1 MSPIMDLI
9 FQDLRNAWRQLQAR
23 PLLSMAALTLLA
35 LGLGACATAFSLVNA
50 VYYKPLGFAEPERL
64 LQVFERSPSRFCPD
78 CAVRVSLPVLQALQ
92 REGSGIGR
100 FEAFV
105 EDRLAVEARPNA
117 EALAGTLMTPGLFRS
132 LGVQPALGAGFVDD
146 SGRVDGVPGVLLG
159 SGLAERRFGSAAAA
173 LGQPLRVGGIEHRV
187 VGVMPDG
194 FRFPEFSE
202 LWAPLP
208 LHRTEG
214 GIEQRDLAVVARPAE
229 GLGPDAFAEALHGIG
244 RRLAPEQGEAAQ
256 DWTLGV
262 RPLRDYFSEGA
273 GQFFSVL
280 LGAVCLVLVVTCA
293 NLSGL
298 VIARGAERRAE
309 LAVRGA
315 LGAGRLRLL
324 RQLMAEHALL
334 GLLGGLGALVLAQFG
349 VRLIR
354 LALPPEI
361 PYFLDFSLD
370 LRVLSFTLGMGV
382 LSSLLF
388 GLLPALRTSRA
399 DLRGALASGGRDG
412 MAAGSA
418 RVRRSL
424 VVVEI
429 FLTVLMLG
437 AALAMMLAV
446 VNQTLRGRNYPIEAL
461 QQTGLGLPGPE
472 YASTETRNDLLARL
486 QAGLAQQGIQTAISS
501 WQWLSPE
508 ADPPGPG
515 LSPLRGAY
523 LIAPDYFT
531 ALGLPLRAGRALG
544 PADLDSGQHVV
555 VLGEA
560 LASALWPGESAI
572 GRSIELTLE
581 GESPARHEV
590 VGVVAD
596 TRQEGYGRRPPR
608 ELYLPM
614 REPDR
619 SLSLQVRGRPGQ
631 ALEPA
636 LREVVAGVDPDLT
649 LEPLRPAAAGDTGRW
664 QPRFFSIVLGSFAG
678 MTLLA
683 SLAGLYGLIAGAV
696 ALRQREFGLRLA
708 LGARARQLSG
718 RMLGE
723 GLRLGLLGGLPGL
736 ALAALLWSWL
746 GGLFGGQSGSMLPL
760 LALALVFALVV
771 LLACW
776 LPARRVARIDP
787 MSALRGD

>member
-1 MSPIMDLI
+1 MDRTL
-9 FQDLRNAWRQLQAR
+9 QDLRNAWRQLQAR
-23 PLLSMAALTLLA
+23 PLLSLAAIALLA

-78 CAVRVSLPVLQALQ
+78 CAVRVSLPVLQELQ
-92 REGSGIGR
+92 REGTGVARI
-100 FEAFV
+100 EAFV
-105 EDRLAVEARPNA
+105 EDTLAVEGRPNA
-117 EALAGTLMTPGLFRS
+117 EALAGTLLTPGLFRT
-132 LGVQPALGAGFVDD
+132 LGVQPALGAGFGDD
-146 SGRVDGVPGVLLG
+146 SGLIEGVPGVLLG
-159 SGLAERRFGSAAAA
+159 ATLAERRFGSAAAA

-187 VGVMPDG
+187 LGVMPVG

-202 LWAPLP
+202 LWAPLAV
-208 LHRTEG
+208 HRSEG
-214 GIEQRDLAVVARPAE
+214 GVEQRDLTVVARPLDGVGESAI
-229 GLGPDAFAEALHGIG
+229 AEALHGIG
-244 RRLAPEQGEAAQ
+244 RRLAVAQGDAAQ

-298 VIARGAERRAE
+298 VIARSAERRAE

-334 GLLGGLGALVLAQFG
+334 GLLGGLGALLLAQLG
-349 VRLIR
+349 VRLVR

-370 LRVLSFTLGMGV
+370 HRVLAFTLGLGMV
-382 LSSLLF
+382 STLLF
-388 GLLPALRTSRA
+388 GLLPALRASGA
-399 DLRGALASGGRDG
+399 DLRGALAAGGRDG
-412 MAAGSA
+412 LSAGSA
-418 RVRRSL
+418 RARRSL
-424 VVVEI
+424 VVVEV

-446 VNQTLRGRNYPIEAL
+446 VNQTLRGRNYPVEAL
-461 QQTGLGLPGPE
+461 QQTTLGLPGPG
-472 YASTETRNDLLARL
+472 YAASGARSDALARL
-486 QAGLAQQGIQTAISS
+486 QDGLGEQGIRAAISS

-508 ADPPGPG
+508 AGAPGAG
-515 LSPLRGAY
+515 LAPLRGAY
-523 LIAPDYFT
+523 RVAPDYFD

-572 GRSIELTLE
+572 GRSIELSFE
-581 GESPARHEV
+581 GGSPIRHEV
-590 VGVVAD
+590 VGVAAD

-636 LREVVAGVDPDLT
+636 LREVVASVDPDFT

-664 QPRFFSIVLGSFAG
+664 QPRFFSIVLGSFAA

-696 ALRQREFGLRLA
+696 AVRQREFGLRMA
-708 LGARARQLSG
+708 LGARGGQLTG
-718 RMLGE
+718 GMLRE
-723 GLRLGLLGGLPGL
+723 GLRLSLLGGVPGL
-736 ALAALLWSWL
+736 ALAALLWPRL
-746 GGLFGGQSGSMLPL
+746 GGLFGGQAGSMLPL
-760 LALALVFALVV
+760 LALALAFALVV
-771 LLACW
+771 LAACW
-776 LPARRVARIDP
+776 LPAQRAARIDP
-787 MSALRGD
+787 MLALRGE